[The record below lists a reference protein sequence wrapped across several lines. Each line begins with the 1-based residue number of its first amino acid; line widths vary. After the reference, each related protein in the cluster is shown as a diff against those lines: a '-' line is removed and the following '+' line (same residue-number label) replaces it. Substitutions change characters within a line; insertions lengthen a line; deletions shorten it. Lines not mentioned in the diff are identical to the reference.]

1 MADEH
6 MLLGKNFV
14 PPDIHG
20 KVTGKAKYAED
31 FRAEGMV
38 YCRLMLSPMPHA
50 KVRSIDA
57 KEALAMPGVFGILTA
72 DDVAPQPPPSEP
84 ILTNEPMYV
93 GQPILAVA
101 AESEQLAQDAI
112 DKIKLDLE
120 ELPFTVDPLAS
131 LFPGGPDA
139 RLDGN
144 VVDNRLTGP
153 PKLKKAKWS
162 AAAFAGAQEGQ
173 LPTGEPVVEWSY
185 GDVDAGL
192 AKAAY
197 VLDETFVTA
206 GMSHHSMEPRSA
218 MAYWENGKC
227 FVFGSTQSQ
236 SFVVPGLAGLIQERQ
251 PDGKWMPIDPANLV
265 YVAETCGG
273 GFGSKGSAYPIM
285 SVPAYMSRKIN
296 KPVMMRISRAEEYF
310 LGNARTGFQGRI
322 KMGFDKTG
330 RVTAAD
336 LFIVQENGPTT
347 GFPDWPSAGD
357 TVSILYQPPAMRFRG
372 LAVMTNTPP
381 RSAQRGPGHNQTVAA
396 IEPLIDKAAKQL
408 GIDRYEI
415 RKINGPRMDA
425 KLGENRGPVTSC
437 YLHDAREK
445 GASLFNYEEKKKLSG
460 QKNGTKVTGIGLG
473 QAFHPAGFAGF
484 DGIVRITPDGKVHL
498 HSGVGNLGT
507 YSHTGTSRVA
517 AEVLKA
523 NWDDCIVERGDTR
536 KNLPWNIGQFGS
548 NTSFTMSRSSYVA
561 AMDAVAKLKEIAAKD
576 LGGAPEDYDIGGMKV
591 FKKSDPSKSLTY
603 AAAAQRAIEL
613 GGKYDGHEPPKDVN
627 PMTAASVQNLAGT
640 GLVGSAK
647 DNLPLTAQPYAFVAS
662 FCQIALDIE
671 TGQFD
676 IVDYLAVA
684 DCGTV
689 IHPMGLSTQIKG
701 GGTMGFGLAVF
712 EHHIYDPQNGLPGTV
727 SLYQA
732 KPSTYLDVAQNFHT
746 DAVDKPDPQSP
757 LGTKGIGEP
766 VMGAGASALL
776 CAISDALGGHYFN
789 RVPVTRDQIINAL
802 AGRPQSHKPLQVNT
816 A

>member
-1 MADEH
+1 MADYQ
-6 MLLGKNFV
+6 LLGKNFV
-14 PPDIHG
+14 PADVHG

-31 FRAEGMV
+31 FRAEGMAF
-38 YCRLMLSPMPHA
+38 CRLMLSPMPHA
-50 KVRSIDA
+50 RVRNVDM
-57 KEALAMPGVFGILTA
+57 KEALAMPGVLGILRA
-72 DDVAPQPPPSEP
+72 SDVPAQPPPGDP
-84 ILTNEPMYV
+84 ILTDEPMFV

-101 AESEQLAQDAI
+101 AVDETTAQNAI

-120 ELPFTVDPLAS
+120 ELPFTVDPLES
-131 LFPGGPDA
+131 LAPGGADA

-144 VVDNRLTGP
+144 VIDNRLTGP
-153 PKLKKAKWS
+153 PRLKKAKWS

-192 AKAAY
+192 AKAAL

-227 FVFGSTQSQ
+227 FVYGSTQSQ
-236 SFVVPGLAGLIQERQ
+236 SFIVPQLAGYI
-251 PDGKWMPIDPANLV
+251 GIDPSNLV

-273 GFGSKGSAYPIM
+273 GFGSKGTAYPIM
-285 SVPAYMSRKIN
+285 SVPAHLAKKIG
-296 KPVMMRISRAEEYF
+296 KPVMMRISRAEEYY
-310 LGNARTGFQGRI
+310 LGYARTGFQGRI
-322 KMGFDKTG
+322 KLGFDKTG

-381 RSAQRGPGHNQTVAA
+381 RTAQRGPGHNQTVAA
-396 IEPLIDKAAKQL
+396 IEPLIDKAAKKL

-437 YLHDAREK
+437 YLYEAREK
-445 GASLFNYEEKKKLSG
+445 GAALFNYEEKKKLSG

-484 DGIVRITPDGKVHL
+484 DGIVTITTDGKVHL

-507 YSHTGTSRVA
+507 YSHSGTSRVA
-517 AEVLKA
+517 AEALKA

-561 AMDAVAKLKEIAAKD
+561 AMDAVGKLKEIAAKD
-576 LGGAPEDYDIGGMKV
+576 LGGAPTDYEIGGMKV

-613 GGKYDGHEPPKDVN
+613 GGKYDGHEPPPDVN
-627 PMTAASVQNLAGT
+627 PMTAASVKALAGT
-640 GLVGSAK
+640 GLVGAAK
-647 DNLPLTAQPYAFVAS
+647 DNLPLTAQPAAFVAS
-662 FCQIALDIE
+662 FIQIELDTE
-671 TGQFD
+671 TGKFD
-676 IVDYLAVA
+676 IVDYVAVA

-689 IHPMGLSTQIKG
+689 IHPQSLATQIKG
-701 GGTMGFGLAVF
+701 GATMGFGLATL

-727 SLYQA
+727 NLYQA
-732 KPSTYLDVAQNFHT
+732 KPASYLDVPSVFRT

-766 VMGAGASALL
+766 VMGAGASALV
-776 CAISDALGGHYFN
+776 CAISDALGGYYFN
-789 RVPVTRDQIINAL
+789 RVPIARDHIVNAL

>member
-1 MADEH
+1 MA
-6 MLLGKNFV
+6 
-14 PPDIHG
+14 
-20 KVTGKAKYAED
+20 
-31 FRAEGMV
+31 

-57 KEALAMPGVFGILTA
+57 KEALAMPGRARNLDRRRGVHRSRRPATRFCATSRCSSA
-72 DDVAPQPPPSEP
+72 SRSSRSRPRA
-84 ILTNEPMYV
+84 NR
-93 GQPILAVA
+93 
-101 AESEQLAQDAI
+101 LAQDAI

-144 VVDNRLTGP
+144 VVDNRLIGP
-153 PKLKKAKWS
+153 PQLKKAKWS
-162 AAAFAGAQEGQ
+162 AAAFANAQEGQ

-192 AKAAY
+192 AKAAF

-227 FVFGSTQSQ
+227 FVYGSSQSQ
-236 SFVVPGLAGLIQERQ
+236 SFVVPGLAGLIAERQ
-251 PDGKWMPIDPANLV
+251 PDGKWTPLDVANLV

-285 SVPAYMSRKIN
+285 SVPAHMSKKIN
-296 KPVMMRISRAEEYF
+296 RPVMMRISRAEEYF

-322 KMGFDKTG
+322 KIGFDKTG

-357 TVSILYQPPAMRFRG
+357 TVSLLYQPPAMRFRG

-445 GASLFNYEEKKKLSG
+445 GAALFNYEEKKKLSG
-460 QKNGTKVTGIGLG
+460 KRNGTKVTGIGLG

-548 NTSFTMSRSSYVA
+548 NTSFTMARSNYVA
-561 AMDAVAKLKEIAAKD
+561 AMDALAKLKEIAAKD
-576 LGGAPEDYDIGGMKV
+576 LGGAPEDYDIGDMKV

-613 GGKYDGHEPPKDVN
+613 GGKYDGHEPPAGRESDDGRVGEDARGHG
-627 PMTAASVQNLAGT
+627 PRRLGEGQPAAHGATRRVRREL
-640 GLVGSAK
+640 
-647 DNLPLTAQPYAFVAS
+647 LPDRARH
-662 FCQIALDIE
+662 E

-732 KPSTYLDVAQNFHT
+732 KPSTLSRRRAELPDRRGRQARPAEPARHEGHRRARDGRRRLGAALRDLGCARRPLLQPGAGHARSDHQRARRTAAVAQAAPGQYGLT
-746 DAVDKPDPQSP
+746 
-757 LGTKGIGEP
+757 L
-766 VMGAGASALL
+766 ASE
-776 CAISDALGGHYFN
+776 
-789 RVPVTRDQIINAL
+789 
-802 AGRPQSHKPLQVNT
+802 
-816 A
+816 

>member
-1 MADEH
+1 MADYQ
-6 MLLGKNFV
+6 LLGKNFV
-14 PPDIHG
+14 PPDVHG

-50 KVRSIDA
+50 RVKSIDA
-57 KEALAMPGVFGILTA
+57 KEALAMPGVLGILTA
-72 DDVAPQPPPSEP
+72 DDVPPQPPPGDP
-84 ILTNEPMYV
+84 ILTNEPMFV

-101 AESEQLAQDAI
+101 AESETLAQDAI
-112 DKIKLDLE
+112 DKIKLELE

-144 VVDNRLTGP
+144 VVDNRLIGP
-153 PKLKKAKWS
+153 PQLKKAKWS

-173 LPTGEPVVEWSY
+173 LPTGDPVVEWSY
-185 GDVDAGL
+185 GDIEAGFK
-192 AKAAY
+192 KA
-197 VLDETFVTA
+197 VVTLDETFVTA

-227 FVFGSTQSQ
+227 FVYGSTQSQ
-236 SFVVPGLAGLIQERQ
+236 SFIVPALAGLI
-251 PDGKWMPIDPANLV
+251 GIDPSNLV

-285 SVPAYMSRKIN
+285 SIPAHMSKKIG
-296 KPVMMRISRAEEYF
+296 KPVMMRISRAEEYY
-310 LGNARTGFQGRI
+310 LGYARTGFQGRLKI
-322 KMGFDKTG
+322 GFDKTG

-336 LFIVQENGPTT
+336 VFIVQENGPTT

-396 IEPLIDKAAKQL
+396 IEPLIDKAAKML
-408 GIDRYEI
+408 GIDRMEI

-437 YLHDAREK
+437 YLYEAREK
-445 GASLFNYEEKKKLSG
+445 GAALFNYEEKKKLSG
-460 QKNGTKVTGIGLG
+460 KKNGTKVTGIGLG

-507 YSHTGTSRVA
+507 YSHSGTSRVA
-517 AEVLKA
+517 AEALKA
-523 NWDDCIVERGDTR
+523 NWEDCIVERGDTR

-576 LGGAPEDYDIGGMKV
+576 LGGAPGDYDIGGMKV

-603 AAAAQRAIEL
+603 AAAAQRAIDL
-613 GGKYDGHEPPKDVN
+613 GGKYDGHEPPADVN
-627 PMTAASVQNLAGT
+627 PMTAASVKALAGT
-640 GLVGSAK
+640 GLVGAAK
-647 DNLPLTAQPYAFVAS
+647 DNLPLTAQPAAFVAS
-662 FCQIALDIE
+662 FIQIELDTE
-671 TGQFD
+671 TGKFD

-689 IHPMGLSTQIKG
+689 IHPQSLATQIKG
-701 GGTMGFGLAVF
+701 GATMGFGLATL
-712 EHHIYDPQNGLPGTV
+712 ERHIYDPQNGLPGTV

-732 KPSTYLDVAQNFHT
+732 KPASYLDVPSVFRT

-766 VMGAGASALL
+766 VMGAGASALV
-776 CAISDALGGHYFN
+776 CAISDALGGYYFN
-789 RVPVTRDQIINAL
+789 RVPIARDHIVNAL